1 MSFSKDVRAA
11 TDKLKRQ
18 MRDAARG
25 SVEDVFEEAQ
35 RSREQGGRM
44 PVVSGKLRNSLE
56 VDGVKGAES
65 YRAAAQSLELGDTV
79 RGEWTAPH
87 ATLAEFGSERQQ
99 GNHFVGV
106 AAARWPEIV
115 ADNVKKARGK
125 R

>member
-1 MSFSKDVRAA
+1 MKFSEQVKNG
-11 TDKLKRQ
+11 TDKMRRQ
-18 MRDAARG
+18 LRDAARG

-35 RSREQGGRM
+35 KPREQGGRM

-56 VDGVKGAES
+56 IDGVKGAES

-115 ADNVKKARGK
+115 EENVRKVKGK
-125 R
+125 G